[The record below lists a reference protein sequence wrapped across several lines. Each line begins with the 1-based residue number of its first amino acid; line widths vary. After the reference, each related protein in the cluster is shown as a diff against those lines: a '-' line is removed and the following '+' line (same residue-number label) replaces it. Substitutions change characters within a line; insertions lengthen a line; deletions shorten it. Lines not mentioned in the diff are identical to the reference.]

1 MLTFVKQ
8 QSSDLQMTPPK
19 QLMIVIKG
27 DGTFLSG
34 YIIEIS
40 LTGMF
45 VSNGAIIPNYIQTLS
60 HDLLVN
66 RLFSL
71 NFLCRPTVRSQSLV
85 QLRQQREIILEFFN
99 LFSLYHRF
107 I

>member
-1 MLTFVKQ
+1 
-8 QSSDLQMTPPK
+8 MTPPK

-45 VSNGAIIPNYIQTLS
+45 VNNGAIIPNYIQTLS
-60 HDLLVN
+60 QIHL
-66 RLFSL
+66 
-71 NFLCRPTVRSQSLV
+71 
-85 QLRQQREIILEFFN
+85 
-99 LFSLYHRF
+99 
-107 I
+107 

>member
-45 VSNGAIIPNYIQTLS
+45 VNNGAIIPNYIQTLS
-60 HDLLVN
+60 QIHL
-66 RLFSL
+66 
-71 NFLCRPTVRSQSLV
+71 
-85 QLRQQREIILEFFN
+85 
-99 LFSLYHRF
+99 
-107 I
+107 